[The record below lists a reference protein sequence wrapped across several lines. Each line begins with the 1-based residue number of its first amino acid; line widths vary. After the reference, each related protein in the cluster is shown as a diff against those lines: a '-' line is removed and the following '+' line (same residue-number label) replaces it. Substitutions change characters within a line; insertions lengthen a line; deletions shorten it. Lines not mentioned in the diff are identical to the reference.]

1 MHVLLRLKIEE
12 KSNDCPYTP
21 QSVSDITE
29 SIKEAVLRL
38 KIKNPL
44 FETLVKLE
52 KNKVTYCQFKMSPTV
67 WRFFLAAFGS
77 VETIERDYEIYL
89 V

>member
-1 MHVLLRLKIEE
+1 MEVILRLRVENKINTSTYSPEMV
-12 KSNDCPYTP
+12 N
-21 QSVSDITE
+21 DITE
-29 SIKEAVLRL
+29 SIVEAVNRL

-44 FETLVKLE
+44 FETLVKLN
-52 KNKVTYCQFKMSPTV
+52 KNKVTYCHFKMSPTV

-77 VETIERDYEIYL
+77 VENIELDYEIFL

>member
-1 MHVLLRLKIEE
+1 MDVVLRLRVENKINNSTYSPEMV
-12 KSNDCPYTP
+12 NG
-21 QSVSDITE
+21 ITE
-29 SIKEAVLRL
+29 SIVEAVSRL

-77 VETIERDYEIYL
+77 VETIEIDYEIYL